1 MVVGDGNW
9 NWKNV
14 VLKIEARKAP
24 GRKMAPRREMVFMAE
39 ESRLL
44 AWASLRCSPA
54 IWKFSLDSFWA
65 MMLYSYIILGD

>member
-1 MVVGDGNW
+1 MVVLDVNW

-24 GRKMAPRREMVFMAE
+24 GRNIAPRREMVFMAL

-44 AWASLRCSPA
+44 AWASFRCSPA
-54 IWKFSLDSFWA
+54 IWKFSLLSFCA
-65 MMLYSYIILGD
+65 IMLYN